1 MDKPIDRR
9 RFVRDGAML
18 VAGAATA
25 GVLGAEKKP
34 DLDPGKI
41 LNYHPQ
47 MHYRRLGKTGLV
59 LSEISVGGHWR
70 NRGASF
76 VAFASDELPA
86 DVAKHRTEVVSAAI
100 DAGMNYLD
108 LTTAAECLAYGA
120 ALKGRRDKMIIGADD
135 HRLCPRNP
143 ANRNVQA
150 QIQNV
155 DECLRRLKTDYLDI
169 WRVQACQ
176 AGGHPDAEVA
186 VWIEAYQKIHK
197 AGKARHFGISAH
209 ARPWIQHVVETFPEV
224 EMVIFPCTA
233 RTREKGAPPTA
244 ANVEEGNMPKAWT
257 SDQGKSIFQSV
268 REKNVGL
275 VTIKPFIGGQL
286 FPPLGKD
293 GPAPGVGSKQEN
305 ELARLTLQCILANDA
320 ITAAVP
326 GMDTVYQ
333 VENAARAS
341 YKRHVAITPRQERWL
356 ARVTEQQ
363 WNHLPPR
370 YQWLRDWELV

>member
-1 MDKPIDRR
+1 MDKPMDRR
-9 RFVRDGAML
+9 HFVRGSAML
-18 VAGAATA
+18 VAGAAVGSA
-25 GVLGAEKKP
+25 VGAEKKTEP
-34 DLDPGKI
+34 DLKTI
-41 LNYHPQ
+41 LNYNPQ
-47 MHYRRLGKTGLV
+47 MRYRRLGRTGLV
-59 LSEISVGGHWR
+59 LSEISIGGHWR

-76 VAFASDELPA
+76 ISFASDEVPA

-108 LTTAAECLAYGA
+108 LTTAAECLSYGA

-143 ANRNVQA
+143 ANRTVKA

-176 AGGHPDAEVA
+176 AGGHPDSEVA
-186 VWIEAYQKIHK
+186 VWIEAYQKIHQ
-197 AGKARHFGISAH
+197 AGKAKHFGISAH

-233 RTREKGAPPTA
+233 RTREKGQAPTKE
-244 ANVEEGNMPKAWT
+244 NIEEGNMPKAWS
-257 SDQGKSIFQSV
+257 SDQSKSIFQLV
-268 REKNVGL
+268 REKNMGL

-286 FPPLGKD
+286 FPPLGKE
-293 GPAPGVGSKQEN
+293 GPAMGVGSKTEN
-305 ELARLTLQCILANDA
+305 DLARLTLQCILANET
-320 ITAAVP
+320 ITAIVV
-326 GMDTVYQ
+326 GMDTAYQ

-341 YKRHVAITPRQERWL
+341 YQQSVGMTEPQQQWL
-356 ARVTEQQ
+356 AEVTEKQ
-363 WNHLPPR
+363 WNNLPQR
-370 YQWLRDWELV
+370 YQWLRDWEQV

>member
-9 RFVRDGAML
+9 QFVRDGAML
-18 VAGAATA
+18 VAGAAA
-25 GVLGAEKKP
+25 GSAVGAEKKTEP
-34 DLDPGKI
+34 DSRTI
-41 LNYHPQ
+41 LNHHPQ
-47 MHYRRLGKTGLV
+47 MHYRRLGRTGLV
-59 LSEISVGGHWR
+59 LSEISIGGHWR

-76 VAFASDELPA
+76 IAFASDEVPA

-108 LTTAAECLAYGA
+108 ITTAAECLAYGA
-120 ALKGRRDKMIIGADD
+120 ALKGRRDKMIVGADD

-143 ANRNVQA
+143 ANRTVKA

-176 AGGHPDAEVA
+176 AGGHPDSEVA
-186 VWIEAYQKIHK
+186 VWIEAFQKIHT
-197 AGKARHFGISAH
+197 AGKAKHFGISAH
-209 ARPWIQHVVETFPEV
+209 ARSWIQHVVETFPEV

-233 RTREKGAPPTA
+233 KTREKGLPPTKE
-244 ANVEEGNMPKAWT
+244 NIEEGNMPKAWA
-257 SDQGKSIFQSV
+257 SDHSKSIFESV

-286 FPPLGKD
+286 FPALGKE
-293 GPAPGVGSKQEN
+293 GPATGVGSKREN
-305 ELARLTLQCILANDA
+305 DLARLTLQCVLANDT
-320 ITAAVP
+320 ITATVP

-333 VENAARAS
+333 VENAARVS
-341 YKRHVAITPRQERWL
+341 YKRSLGMTLRQQEWL
-356 ARVTEQQ
+356 AKVTEKQ
-363 WNHLPPR
+363 WNNLPEH

>member
-9 RFVRDGAML
+9 RFVRDGALL
-18 VAGAATA
+18 VAGAAA
-25 GVLGAEKKP
+25 ASAPGAEKKAEP
-34 DLDPGKI
+34 DSPKI
-41 LNYHPQ
+41 LNYHPS
-47 MHYRRLGKTGLV
+47 MRYRPLGATGLM
-59 LSEISVGGHWR
+59 LSEISIGGHWR
-70 NRGASF
+70 NRGPSF
-76 VAFASDELPA
+76 ISFPSDEVPA
-86 DVAKHRTEVVSAAI
+86 EVVKHRTAVVSAAI

-108 LTTAAECLAYGA
+108 ITTAAECLAYGE
-120 ALKGRRDKMIIGADD
+120 ALQGRREKMIIGADD

-143 ANRNVQA
+143 ANRTVKT

-176 AGGHPDAEVA
+176 AGGHPDGEVA
-186 VWIEAYQKIHK
+186 VWIEAFQKMRE

-224 EMVIFPCTA
+224 EIVIFPCTA
-233 RTREKGAPPTA
+233 KTREKGLPPTPE
-244 ANVEEGNMPKAWT
+244 NIEEGNMPPGWS
-257 SDQGKSIFQSV
+257 SDHSKSIFQSV

-286 FPPLGKD
+286 FPPLGSD
-293 GPAPGVGSKQEN
+293 GPALGVGSKVEN
-305 ELARLTLQCILANDA
+305 DLARLTLQCILANET
-320 ITAAVP
+320 ITATVP

-341 YKRHVAITPRQERWL
+341 RQRALGMTPRQQAWLAEVTDRQWNNLPEHYRWL
-356 ARVTEQQ
+356 
-363 WNHLPPR
+363 H
-370 YQWLRDWELV
+370 DWEVA

>member
-9 RFVRDGAML
+9 RFVRDGALL
-18 VAGAATA
+18 VAGAAAA
-25 GVLGAEKKP
+25 GALAEEKKP
-34 DLDPGKI
+34 DADPRSI
-41 LNYHPQ
+41 INYRPE

-59 LSEISVGGHWR
+59 LSEISLGGHWR

-76 VAFASDELPA
+76 MEFANDEVPA
-86 DVAKHRTEVVSAAI
+86 DVAKHRTDVVSACI
-100 DAGMNYLD
+100 DAGVNYLD
-108 LTTAAECLAYGA
+108 ITTAAECLAYGTT
-120 ALKGRRDKMIIGADD
+120 LSGRREKMIVGADD
-135 HRLCPRNP
+135 HRLCPRSP
-143 ANRNVQA
+143 ANRTVQA
-150 QIQNV
+150 QIHNV

-176 AGGHPDAEVA
+176 AGGHPDAEVV
-186 VWIEAYQKIHK
+186 VWIEAFQKIHK

-233 RTREKGAPPTA
+233 MTREKGLPPTKD
-244 ANVEEGNMPKAWT
+244 NVEEGNMPKAWT
-257 SDQGKSIFQSV
+257 SDQSKSIFQVV

-286 FPPLGKD
+286 FPPLSNE

-320 ITAAVP
+320 ITATVP

-341 YKRHVAITPRQERWL
+341 YKRPLGMTPTEQEWL
-356 ARVTEQQ
+356 AGVTRRQ
-363 WNHLPPR
+363 WNNLPEHYR
-370 YQWLRDWELV
+370 WLRDWELV